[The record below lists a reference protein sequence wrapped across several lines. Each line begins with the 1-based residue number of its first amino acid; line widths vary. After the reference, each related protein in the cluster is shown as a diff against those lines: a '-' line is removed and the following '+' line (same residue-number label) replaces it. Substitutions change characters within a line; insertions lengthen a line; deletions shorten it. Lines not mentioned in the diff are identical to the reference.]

1 MSSESELFVSRTE
14 QGTQGGM
21 IQSAGVGLW
30 TRESIY
36 MPAVEFRGYNEALP
50 GSAERL
56 LTLFE
61 EQARHRM
68 AVEMCQVQDER
79 SKIQNEHETSK
90 RLIETDQSDKTRAA
104 AVGLIALLFFIALA
118 VFFAFMG
125 MEAAAI
131 AAILVPAIQ
140 CIGDW
145 IGKLTKDKKTHNDDP
160 GSR

>member
-1 MSSESELFVSRTE
+1 MSNETEIYTVARTE
-14 QGTQGGM
+14 QGAQGGV

-36 MPAVEFRGYNEALP
+36 MPASEFKRYDDALP
-50 GSAERL
+50 GAAERL

-68 AVEMCQVQDER
+68 AVEPHQVQSECE
-79 SKIQNEHETSK
+79 SQKIA
-90 RLIETDQSDKTRAA
+90 IEADQSNRTRAA
-104 AVGLIALLFFIALA
+104 RFGLSALLIFVALA
-118 VFFAFMG
+118 VFFALLG
-125 MEAAAI
+125 MESAAI
-131 AAILVPAIQ
+131 AAVLVPAIQ

-145 IGKLTKDKKTHNDDP
+145 IGKLARGRNSGES